1 MNSVKNTIKI
11 KIANKMI
18 AEAVKITQQRTLALG
33 LELKTPQEVHR
44 KYNQQPYKSYARKV
58 A

>member
-18 AEAVKITQQRTLALG
+18 AEAVKI
-33 LELKTPQEVHR
+33 
-44 KYNQQPYKSYARKV
+44 YNNERLHWV
-58 A
+58 